1 MLNIEEA
8 VEVYESY
15 IKQNNYILRC
25 VFYSIIVFIF
35 IDIIRQQV
43 SEINLLQLIPGLY
56 LILLFTAFIALVISS
71 NFLTKIPYNVDSKNI
86 SGTKTFGRFRVRII
100 VKIRTILLMALALL
114 TLCSVLP
121 LSLDSFNSYVEGELE
136 NLWSFDEVL
145 NLEILLLIFL
155 IILSQTPIYGFSSF
169 NTEKILDILPQFW
182 KNLSLTIFLTAAFI
196 TPTIDGYTQFI
207 FASSAISL
215 YFFIITTIK
224 QRSVSDLQGFIGY
237 IS

>member
-8 VEVYESY
+8 VEAYESY
-15 IKQNNYILRC
+15 LKQKNYILRC
-25 VFYSIIVFIF
+25 IFYSIIVFVF

-56 LILLFTAFIALVISS
+56 LILLFTAFIVLIISS
-71 NFLTKIPYNVDSKNI
+71 NFLVKIPYNVDSKNM
-86 SGTKTFGRFRVRII
+86 SGTKTFGRFRFPII
-100 VKIRTILLMALALL
+100 VKTRIILLMGFALL

-121 LSLDSFNSYVEGELE
+121 LSLDAFNSYVEGELE

-145 NLEILLLIFL
+145 NLEILLLLFLIFL
-155 IILSQTPIYGFSSF
+155 SQIPIYGFSSF

-182 KNLSLTIFLTAAFI
+182 KNLSLIVFLAAAFI
-196 TPTIDGYTQFI
+196 TPTVDGYTQFI

-215 YFFIITTIK
+215 YFFIIIATK
-224 QRSVSDLQGFIGY
+224 QRSLSDPQGFIGY